1 MRREIGIA
9 SVLHAERMSAKSHK
23 EHTAGC
29 VNLYLVKESVYRF
42 IWSYRCNLNMTCV
55 FKILGNLRLFIS
67 NESGSIFGA

>member
-23 EHTAGC
+23 EHTADC

-42 IWSYRCNLNMTCV
+42 IWSYRCNPKHDVC
-55 FKILGNLRLFIS
+55 IYLRLFTS
-67 NESGSIFGA
+67 NKLAAFKKPPIG